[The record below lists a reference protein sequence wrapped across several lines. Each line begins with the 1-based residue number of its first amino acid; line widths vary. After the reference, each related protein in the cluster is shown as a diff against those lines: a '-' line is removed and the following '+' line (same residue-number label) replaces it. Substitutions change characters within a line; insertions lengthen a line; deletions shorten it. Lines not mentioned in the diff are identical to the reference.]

1 VKTLFPEIRP
11 YRTELLPVGDG
22 HELYLEC
29 SGTET
34 GIPVL
39 VLHGGPGAGASE
51 QMRRF
56 FDPERYHIILFDQR
70 GAGRSIPHA
79 CTEFNSVQH
88 TIADI
93 ETIRKHLDIDKWL
106 LFGGS
111 FGATLALL
119 YAEQYSELVSGLI
132 LRGVFLSR
140 QQDLNWL
147 YKEGAG
153 RYFPD
158 EWQDFISEVE
168 GQVGHELIENYYQLL
183 HGKNELARISAAK
196 AWARWEVEISSFRPS
211 KSSGNYFLATH
222 TAIPL
227 AKISSHYFRNHSF
240 IAENQI
246 LENADKLAGIP
257 GYIIHGRYDMICPP
271 DQAYALSEKWQD
283 GELHLVREGGHSGFD
298 EAMIDAL
305 IRSTCRMAKRLGS
318 PENEA

>member
-1 VKTLFPEIRP
+1 MKTLFPEIRP
-11 YRTELLPVGDG
+11 YRTELLSVGEG
-22 HELYLEC
+22 HELYIEC

-79 CTEFNSVQH
+79 STEFNTVQH
-88 TIADI
+88 TIADM
-93 ETIRKHLDIDKWL
+93 ERIRNHLGITRWV

-119 YAEQYSELVSGLI
+119 YAEQYPQQVCGLL

-158 EWQDFISEVE
+158 EWHHFIKEVE
-168 GQVGHELIENYYQLL
+168 GKTGEDLIEAYYQRLD
-183 HGKNELARISAAK
+183 GKNELARISAAK
-196 AWARWEVEISSFRPS
+196 AWARWEVEISTLRPS
-211 KSSGNYFLATH
+211 QTSADYFLATH
-222 TAIPL
+222 TAIAL

-240 IAENQI
+240 IEENQI
-246 LENADKLAGIP
+246 LENAGKLNGIP

-271 DQAYALSEKWQD
+271 DQAFALSEQWQD
-283 GELHLVREGGHSGFD
+283 GELLLVREGGHSAFD

-305 IRSTCRMAKRLGS
+305 VGSTCRMAKRLGS
-318 PENEA
+318 PESEA